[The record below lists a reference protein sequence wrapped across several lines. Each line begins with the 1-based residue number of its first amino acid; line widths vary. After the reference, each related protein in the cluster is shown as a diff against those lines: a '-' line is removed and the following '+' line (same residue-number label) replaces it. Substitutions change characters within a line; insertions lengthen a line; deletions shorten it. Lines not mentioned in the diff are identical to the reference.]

1 MVNPRNQSKGKTQNR
16 ATMKAKLTITFKVLG
31 IKIKIEFGN

>member
-16 ATMKAKLTITFKVLG
+16 VAMKVKLSITFKVLG
-31 IKIKIEFGN
+31 IKIKIEIGN